1 MNMTNLDSHSKESD
15 SLESR
20 LRRYGNTL
28 DTSLSVAAESSESSE
43 SSESATRGTASDA
56 SWGRFQRPRR
66 KTRCTVGVALTG
78 LSALIVSGL
87 SFGGT
92 SNTTIVTA
100 DSLSEMQPVTAEQLK
115 AAYLKV
121 KAQSTMAFPVA
132 GQASFVDTFGAPRL
146 PGTPFAARHDGIDI
160 FAPTGSPIY
169 AVSGG
174 TVQLRSFDVKSKDG
188 TPNTQGR
195 FETTPTAWRKSGS
208 VESTSTS
215 YHMQF
220 AEIAESNG
228 TITVYSNLDPT
239 VAANERVRPG
249 QLIGTLTLFQSGVPP
264 HLHIARYSPG
274 TRLASSLPF
283 VPAPSGIEYK
293 AINIFPLLTSLQPNS
308 TQPAVLIDVQ
318 GITVSSA
325 IAARLSSLLDAAKAD
340 GFEDVSGGGYRSPA
354 MQVALRKAHCG
365 KTDYDIYV
373 KPASQCSPPTAR
385 PGNNEHE
392 RGLAIDFSQ
401 GGRIADRD
409 HPFMRWLTKNA
420 PKYGFTG
427 VVDEPWH
434 WSATAGVESTKEQP
448 RIGATIGTLT
458 IESARVNVPLIEG
471 AALEQTKK
479 GAGREPLS
487 AKVGESG
494 ETVIRCNRTTYGAEC
509 FNLDLVK
516 PGHRL
521 AIRANSVV
529 YEYTVKRVLIVSKTA
544 TIGGVI
550 LPGSTRG
557 HPILTLTT
565 QHPKYTMKQSLV
577 VQAELWGV
585 NYDNP
590 LHLDVGT
597 LK

>member
-1 MNMTNLDSHSKESD
+1 MNMTNLDSHSQDSD

-28 DTSLSVAAESSESSE
+28 DTSLSVAAESAE

-56 SWGRFQRPRR
+56 SSGRFERPRR
-66 KTRCTVGVALTG
+66 KTRYAVGVALAG
-78 LSALIVSGL
+78 LSALIVTGL

-100 DSLSEMQPVTAEQLK
+100 DSLSERQSVTAEQLK

-121 KAQSTMAFPVA
+121 QAQATMTFPVA
-132 GQASFVDTFGAPRL
+132 GQASFVDTFAAPRL
-146 PGTPFAARHDGIDI
+146 AGTPFAARHDGIDI
-160 FAPTGSPIY
+160 FAVAGSPIY
-169 AVSGG
+169 AMAGG
-174 TVQLRSFDVKSKDG
+174 TLRLRSFDVKSKDG
-188 TPNTQGR
+188 APNTEGR

-215 YHMQF
+215 TPYHVQF
-220 AEIAESNG
+220 AEIAESDG

-239 VAANERVRPG
+239 VADKENVRPG
-249 QLIGTLTLFQSGVPP
+249 QLIGTFTLFQSGVPP

-274 TRLASSLPF
+274 TPLASSLPF
-283 VPAPSGIEYK
+283 VPAPSGTKYK
-293 AINIFPLLTSLQPNS
+293 AINVFPLLTSLQPNS

-325 IAARLSSLLDAAKAD
+325 IASRLSSLLDAAKVD
-340 GFEDVSGGGYRSPA
+340 GFEGVSGGGYRSPA
-354 MQVALRKAHCG
+354 VQVALRKAHCG

-373 KPASQCSPPTAR
+373 KPSSQCSPPTAR
-385 PGNNEHE
+385 PGNSDHE
-392 RGLAIDFSQ
+392 RGLAVDFSQ
-401 GGRIADRD
+401 GGRIVDKD
-409 HPFMRWLTKNA
+409 HPFMRWLAKNA

-434 WSATAGVESTKEQP
+434 WSAAGGLSTKEQP
-448 RIGATIGTLT
+448 RIGTTIGTLT
-458 IESARVNVPLIEG
+458 IERARVNVPLIEG
-471 AALEQTKK
+471 AALEQTKR

-487 AKVGESG
+487 AQVGESG
-494 ETVIRCNRTTYGAEC
+494 ETVIRCNRTTYGAPC

-516 PGHRL
+516 PGHKVAVRT
-521 AIRANSVV
+521 NTVV
-529 YEYTVKRVLIVSKTA
+529 YEYTVKRVLVVSNTT
-544 TIGGVI
+544 TIGRVI

-577 VQAELWGV
+577 VQAELSGV
-585 NYDNP
+585 IYDNP

>member
-1 MNMTNLDSHSKESD
+1 MNMTNLDHNPQDSD

-20 LRRYGNTL
+20 LRCYGNTL
-28 DTSLSVAAESSESSE
+28 DTSLSVTAESAH
-43 SSESATRGTASDA
+43 SAARGTASDA
-56 SWGRFQRPRR
+56 SSGRFEHPRR
-66 KTRCTVGVALTG
+66 KARFAVGTALAG

-100 DSLSEMQPVTAEQLK
+100 GSPSERQSVTAEQLK

-121 KAQSTMAFPVA
+121 EAQSTMAFPVA

-146 PGTPFAARHDGIDI
+146 AGTPFATRHDGIDI
-160 FAPTGSPIY
+160 FTSAGSPIY
-169 AVSGG
+169 AMGGG
-174 TVQLRSFDVKSKDG
+174 TLRLRSFDVKPKSG
-188 TPNTQGR
+188 TLNAGGR
-195 FETTPTAWRKSGS
+195 FETTPTAWTSGS
-208 VESTSTS
+208 VESTIA
-215 YHMQF
+215 HMQF

-228 TITVYSNLDPT
+228 TITVYSNIDPT
-239 VAANERVRPG
+239 VADKENVRPG
-249 QLIGTLTLFQSGVPP
+249 QLIGTLTMFQSGIPP

-274 TRLASSLPF
+274 TPLASSLPF
-283 VPAPSGIEYK
+283 IPSLSGTKYK
-293 AINIFPLLTSLQPNS
+293 AINVFPLLTSLQPNS

-325 IAARLSSLLDAAKAD
+325 IAARLRSLLDAAKAD
-340 GFEDVSGGGYRSPA
+340 GFEGVSGGGYRSPA
-354 MQVALRKAHCG
+354 RQVALRKAHCG

-392 RGLAIDFSQ
+392 RGLAVDFSQ
-401 GGRIADRD
+401 GGRIADKD

-427 VVDEPWH
+427 VADEPWH
-434 WSATAGVESTKEQP
+434 WSATAGGLSTKEES

-471 AALEQTKK
+471 AAPEQMKS

-487 AKVGESG
+487 ARLGEAG
-494 ETVIRCNRTTYGAEC
+494 ETVIRCNRTTYGAPC
-509 FNLDLVK
+509 LNLELVK
-516 PGHRL
+516 PRDKV
-521 AIRANSVV
+521 AIRTDTVV
-529 YEYTVKRVLIVSKTA
+529 YEYTVKTVLIVSN
-544 TIGGVI
+544 TIKANRVSTPVI
-550 LPGSTRG
+550 DIPASLKG
-557 HPILTLTT
+557 HAILTLTT

-577 VQAELWGV
+577 VQAELSGIA
-585 NYDNP
+585 YDNP
-590 LHLDVGT
+590 LHLGAGK